1 MEKLAI
7 AVIKRS
13 HGVKGFLRI
22 KSLSGETNHF
32 VSLKKIFI
40 REEGRERSFLIE
52 SIKVISKD
60 NLLIKLEGID
70 SPEATRTILGKEIL
84 VERKYASPLKK
95 GEYYIKDLCQC
106 NVYKKDELV
115 GHVKAV
121 LDAGYNDLL
130 EVSGVNGEILMIP
143 FINHFVSAIDIKEKK
158 IMLTH
163 NYEKP

>member
-1 MEKLAI
+1 M
-7 AVIKRS
+7 
-13 HGVKGFLRI
+13 
-22 KSLSGETNHF
+22 
-32 VSLKKIFI
+32 
-40 REEGRERSFLIE
+40 
-52 SIKVISKD
+52 
-60 NLLIKLEGID
+60 
-70 SPEATRTILGKEIL
+70 GKEIL

-121 LDAGYNDLL
+121 LGAGYNDLL

-143 FINHFVSAIDIKEKK
+143 FINHFVSVIDIKEKK
-158 IMLTH
+158 IMLTR